1 MGADDFVVGEVLD
14 EGPELVWGCFSL
26 AWVAMADGFRAMDQ
40 DYEVQSAG
48 GVHEGGHQ
56 VVIGDVE
63 SLGVGVELADA
74 TGAPGGAAF
83 YLCYG
88 LLSPGGVDR
97 AEGDESAAVVGC
109 GVEDVV
115 VYLTGHVQAGPA
127 EPKGDGDVDIGFVH
141 GQEEFGRGSDPG
153 LGIAEEEGESLVLG
167 DYLLSANHEGRRV
180 QVGVEVDYHVGAII
194 VRAVGR
200 KLDSAKGRCYN
211 APSTRL
217 VMLRG
222 VERRLARFFGYAQND
237 MGGALLRS
245 E

>member
-1 MGADDFVVGEVLD
+1 
-14 EGPELVWGCFSL
+14 
-26 AWVAMADGFRAMDQ
+26 MDQ

-74 TGAPGGAAF
+74 AGAPGGAAF
-83 YLCYG
+83 YLLYC
-88 LLSPGGVDR
+88 LVAPGGVDG
-97 AEGDESAAVVGC
+97 AEGDEAVVAGSC
-109 GVEDVV
+109 GAEDIFVGFP
-115 VYLTGHVQAGPA
+115 GHVQAGPA

-180 QVGVEVDYHVGAII
+180 QVGVEVDYHVAAII
-194 VRAVGR
+194 VRGAGR

-222 VERRLARFFGYAQND
+222 VERRLARFFDSAT
-237 MGGALLRS
+237 LCS